1 MLESV
6 PVQSSPEAAREVDV
20 RSSATGR
27 KADAPPYERDP
38 GGRATGIKTLT
49 LIVAAIL
56 LPLLTPAPA
65 TAQDCI
71 SEITVIYGGSA
82 NIQPQTGYTK
92 INVDLNQGAGGDFI
106 YVCYKKGVGAP
117 VTGLAVTLGG
127 NQPPPDA
134 VYTRIDVD
142 LNRNAGGDFIW
153 LWYTKD
159 PACTTIRNLH
169 VQANTGAPPDG
180 YTRIDVDLNR
190 NAGGAFIYLSYEEL

>member
-1 MLESV
+1 M
-6 PVQSSPEAAREVDV
+6 RN
-20 RSSATGR
+20 SATGK
-27 KADAPPYERDP
+27 KANVPPYERDP
-38 GGRATGIKTLT
+38 GGPSKGIKILAP
-49 LIVAAIL
+49 IVAAIL

-82 NIQPQTGYTK
+82 GIQPPAGYTK
-92 INVDLNQGAGGDFI
+92 INVDLNLGAGGDFI

-127 NQPPPDA
+127 SPPPPDA

-142 LNRNAGGDFIW
+142 LNLGAGGDFIW

-159 PACTTIRNLH
+159 PACTTIRNVH
-169 VQANTGAPPDG
+169 VQADAGAPPDG

-190 NAGGAFIYLSYEEL
+190 GVGGADIFLSYEEL